1 MATFKHTIKG
11 WTRESATHMG
21 YPWIE
26 VDSETLIPEGD
37 TYELAA
43 ATADAILEEVGND
56 PVLAQIALDA
66 EQLREKPRSVL
77 TAKLQRIVDN
87 AES

>member
-1 MATFKHTIKG
+1 MATYRNTKNGTIR
-11 WTRESATHMG
+11 TSLTLMG

-26 VDSETLIPEGD
+26 VSADGD
-37 TYELAA
+37 PVNPSYELAA
-43 ATADAILEEVGND
+43 ETADAILNAVGND
-56 PVLAQIALDA
+56 AELAQLALTKEA
-66 EQLREKPRSVL
+66 ERDKPRTVL